1 MPWFDIID
9 AACKIAGAFASIGTL
24 GLIWVRAIP
33 AIDKINSETN
43 AQTAK
48 IQVIQNQTNGLSKK
62 VEHAA
67 HAAGIIEGRR
77 IAEHAIAASIELKA
91 AAADVREA
99 LKKNGDSQ

>member
-1 MPWFDIID
+1 MPWFDLID

-24 GLIWVRAIP
+24 GLIWVRALP
-33 AIDKINSETN
+33 VIDKINFETDR
-43 AQTAK
+43 QTAEIK
-48 IQVIQNQTNGLSKK
+48 VIQNQTNGLSRK
-62 VEHAA
+62 VEQAA

-77 IAEHAIAASIELKA
+77 IAEHAIAASVELKA